1 MINCLDMDEN
11 SFKCL
16 SLKEQNTI
24 LFNNV
29 IEIRN
34 SLRSYKVWKKVTM
47 IIGTALVGGVAYLF
61 KMHL

>member
-1 MINCLDMDEN
+1 MDEK

-47 IIGTALVGGVAYLF
+47 IIGPALVGGVAYLF